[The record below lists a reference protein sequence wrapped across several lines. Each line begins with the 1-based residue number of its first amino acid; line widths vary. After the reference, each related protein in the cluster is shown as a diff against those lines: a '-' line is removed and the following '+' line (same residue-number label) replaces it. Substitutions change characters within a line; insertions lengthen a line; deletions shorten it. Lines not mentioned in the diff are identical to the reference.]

1 MLDETLELLRKS
13 IKLTQGKP
21 LEDYQ
26 IYSTQKMLDNNCYGL
41 LLDMGLGK
49 GIISLSAID
58 ILLYQTFEV
67 SKVLVIAPKL
77 VATKTWPDEILAWEH
92 TKHLTVSVVTGDPK
106 QRIAALKAKADIYT
120 IGCDSISWLVS
131 YYQAKW
137 PFDMVVIDESSKFKN
152 PSSQRFKALKKVRP
166 YIERL
171 YILTGTPAPNGLR
184 DLWSQIWLLDEGTRL
199 GLTMTKFTDTFFIP
213 DKRNAT
219 TIFNYKLKDKTG
231 EQEIYDKISDICIS
245 MKTDDYVKL
254 PERIDRTREITLS
267 AETMAGYKAFEKEQV
282 MELIGGQEIT
292 AANAAALMNKLLQY
306 ANGAVYDN
314 EQDRSWHL
322 VHDEKLEM
330 LEADIEAANG
340 VPFLLFY
347 QFKHDQAR
355 IMERFKHLKP
365 VNVKE
370 DGAIE
375 KWNKGEIPLMLLH
388 AKSGGHGLNLQFGG
402 NLVGWYGVP
411 WSLEE
416 YLQGVKRVHRRGQK
430 HDHVM
435 NLRYLAKGTVDELV
449 MARLD
454 DKSETQDSLLDAVKA
469 YIEKVITS

>member
-1 MLDETLELLRKS
+1 MDNRPQQALRREEQLE
-13 IKLTQGKP
+13 
-21 LEDYQ
+21 EYQ
-26 IYSTQKMLDNNCYGL
+26 RYSTQKMLENKRYGIF
-41 LLDMGLGK
+41 LDMGLGK
-49 GIISLSAID
+49 GIISLTAIN
-58 ILLYQTFEV
+58 ILLYEQFEV
-67 SKVLVIAPKL
+67 SKVLVVAPKL
-77 VATKTWPDEILAWEH
+77 VATKTWPDEIQAWEH
-92 TKHLTVSVVTGDPK
+92 TKHLTVSVITGNEK
-106 QRIAALKAKADIYT
+106 ERIAALKVKADIYT
-120 IGCDSISWLVS
+120 IGCDSITWLVG

-152 PSSQRFKALKKVRP
+152 PQSQRFKSLKKVRKL
-166 YIERL
+166 IDRL

-199 GLTMTKFTDTFFIP
+199 GLTMTKFTDTFFTA
-213 DKRNAT
+213 DKRNAQQVFT
-219 TIFNYKLKDKTG
+219 YKLKDKSG
-231 EQEIYDKISDICIS
+231 EQQIYDLISDICIS

-254 PERIDRTREITLS
+254 PERIDRTREIHLS
-267 AETMAGYKAFEKEQV
+267 AEAMTGYKAFEKEQV

-314 EQDRSWHL
+314 EQERNWHV

-355 IMERFKHLKP
+355 IMEKFKHLKP

-370 DGAIE
+370 EGAIE
-375 KWNKGEIPLMLLH
+375 AWNRGEIPLMLLH

-435 NLRYLAKGTVDELV
+435 NLRYLVKGTVDELV
-449 MARLD
+449 MARLE
-454 DKSETQDSLLDAVKA
+454 DKTETQESLLDAVKA
-469 YIEKVITS
+469 YIEKVITTS